1 MLARGKL
8 NSIET
13 LISQALI
20 NSEINYEDFMTIID
34 EEINYRELKEI
45 ITKTKRQRSDSKKS
59 NLIEKGKIMGVNEI
73 IRQNSLKPQV
83 WNNDII
89 LFKV

>member
-34 EEINYRELKEI
+34 EEINYRELKE
-45 ITKTKRQRSDSKKS
+45 
-59 NLIEKGKIMGVNEI
+59 
-73 IRQNSLKPQV
+73 RQN
-83 WNNDII
+83 
-89 LFKV
+89 

>member
-34 EEINYRELKEI
+34 EEINYRELKERQNQKI
-45 ITKTKRQRSDSKKS
+45 IRKTKRQRSDSKKS

-83 WNNDII
+83 
-89 LFKV
+89 